1 MLYDLFYISQG
12 ISICPTYVKLQN
24 IIRNKKYFETEI
36 FLGWISFIF
45 KTWVENRRVRLK
57 KYNHFLI
64 LDQQSSIS
72 GNMSFFY
79 FQKHKKA
86 SSLESIRILIL
97 EPKFPFPEIQ
107 GIFSGGF
114 FYFFGLGLESVP
126 SRPILH

>member
-45 KTWVENRRVRLK
+45 KTWVENRRVRLR

-97 EPKFPFPEIQ
+97 EPKCSI
-107 GIFSGGF
+107 S
-114 FYFFGLGLESVP
+114 
-126 SRPILH
+126 